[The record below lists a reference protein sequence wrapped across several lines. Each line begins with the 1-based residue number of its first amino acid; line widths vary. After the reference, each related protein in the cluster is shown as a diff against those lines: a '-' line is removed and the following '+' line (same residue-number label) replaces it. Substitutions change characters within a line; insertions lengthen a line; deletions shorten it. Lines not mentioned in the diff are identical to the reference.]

1 MKINFL
7 LPCYAWGPS
16 GGFKVVYEYAN
27 RLVSRGHEVNVI
39 HPRRLKFPPPEK
51 LTPRKCMR
59 IARLWFKEIC
69 SEPVIHWHRV
79 DPRVRLL
86 YVPSSAGSYIP
97 DVDILFATACHT
109 VRSVMEYP
117 IRKGEKCYLIQHYET
132 FQGPQNLVDET
143 WRAPLRKVVVSKWLA
158 DLGRGLGAGEVAHI
172 PVGIDH
178 EVYRLTNPITQRPRQ
193 IAMMFSHVPFKR
205 SADGIK
211 ALEIAKRHFPDLQVI
226 LFGVSRG
233 RPFVPEWMTYVND
246 PPQQHLVENILNTS
260 SIVLSPSLA
269 EGFGLPPAEGAARG
283 CGMVATDS
291 GGVRDFIVH
300 GETGLLSTPQD
311 PEALA
316 RNLCLLLRE
325 DDRRMRLAEAGR
337 RFVERFNWEHSADL
351 LESFLNHAL
360 PADSYKP
367 SPVLVPHSSQ
377 MQVSPLEMN

>member
-27 RLVSRGHEVNVI
+27 RLVARGHEVNVI

-97 DVDILFATACHT
+97 DGDILFATAWHT
-109 VRSVMEYP
+109 VRSVMECP
-117 IRKGEKCYLIQHYET
+117 ISKGQKCYLIQHYET

-158 DLGRGLGAGEVAHI
+158 DLGKGLGAGEVAHI

-178 EVYRLTNPITQRPRQ
+178 DVYRLTNPITQRPRQ

-211 ALEIAKRHFPDLQVI
+211 ALEIAKQHFADLQVI
-226 LFGVSRG
+226 LFGISRG
-233 RPFVPEWMTYVND
+233 RPSVPDWMTYVND
-246 PPQQHLVENILNTS
+246 PPQQHLVENILNAS
-260 SIVLSPSLA
+260 SIVLSSSLA
-269 EGFGLPPAEGAARG
+269 EGFGLPPAEGAACG
-283 CGMVATDS
+283 CAMVATDS
-291 GGVRDFIVH
+291 GGVRDFIIH
-300 GETGLLSTPQD
+300 GKTGLLSPPED

-316 RNLCLLLRE
+316 RNLCLLLAN
-325 DDRRMRLAEAGR
+325 DDLRIQLAQAGR
-337 RFVERFNWEHSADL
+337 AFVAGLNWEHSTDL
-351 LESFLNHAL
+351 LESFLN
-360 PADSYKP
+360 
-367 SPVLVPHSSQ
+367 PVQLN
-377 MQVSPLEMN
+377 QVSNHSTLAVATPPQMRISRLEMN